1 MTQVVR
7 FLLFFLEFYPF
18 KVTRELPVLFYPRT
32 VIYLA
37 QLEVQRM
44 ELCGKS
50 VFFFRV
56 VRRIELCVFARMEIE
71 LIVRTDIFSRHHVCI
86 IHICATNY
94 CMLHVTASII
104 LRSPKAFT
112 KLDSTK
118 ISMLQHVCLLTFQ
131 QLIQVVITLKLGK
144 HTTI

>member
-7 FLLFFLEFYPF
+7 FLLFFLGFYPF

-50 VFFFRV
+50 VFFF
-56 VRRIELCVFARMEIE
+56 
-71 LIVRTDIFSRHHVCI
+71 
-86 IHICATNY
+86 
-94 CMLHVTASII
+94 AS
-104 LRSPKAFT
+104 
-112 KLDSTK
+112 
-118 ISMLQHVCLLTFQ
+118 C
-131 QLIQVVITLKLGK
+131 GE
-144 HTTI
+144 